1 MENDLE
7 LLGQYRIKQIAKFQM
22 ELDQKFAEEAN
33 KLHAQLVL
41 RKITGSQ
48 FWESYK
54 KSLTKSIGKNKKLLQ
69 DLIKK
74 TDKTMK
80 EQFKTAQQIDTKEKP
95 KIDLKLPA

>member
-1 MENDLE
+1 MENDFG
-7 LLGQYRIKQIAKFQM
+7 LGQYKIKQMAKFQM
-22 ELDQKFAEEAN
+22 ELDPKFAEEAN

-48 FWESYK
+48 FWEAYK
-54 KSLTKSIGKNKKLLQ
+54 KSLTKSIQKNKKLLQ

-80 EQFKTAQQIDTKEKP
+80 EEFKTAQQTETQKP